1 MKMLK
6 YKKAQI
12 GYTLNW
18 GVALIIIFIIL
29 FLFVIIA
36 LLFINHS
43 NLVNFFEP
51 KNSLIE
57 FQNKHLISKSEI
69 SLSEIKEV
77 RSMDKDS
84 FDSYHSK
91 IINLIKLEND

>member
-1 MKMLK
+1 MRILK

-18 GVALIIIFIIL
+18 GAALILIFIIL
-29 FLFVIIA
+29 LIFVIVS

-43 NLVNFFEP
+43 NLVKFFEP
-51 KNSLIE
+51 KNTLIE
-57 FQNKHLISKSEI
+57 VQNQHLISKSEI
-69 SLSEIKEV
+69 SLSEV
-77 RSMDKDS
+77 TSMNTKD

>member
-1 MKMLK
+1 MLK

-18 GVALIIIFIIL
+18 GAALILIFIVLLI
-29 FLFVIIA
+29 FVIIA

-51 KNSLIE
+51 KNTLIE
-57 FQNKHLISKSEI
+57 FQNQHLISKSEI
-69 SLSEIKEV
+69 ALSEIKEV
-77 RSMDKDS
+77 TSMNTKD